1 MVVLNLFI
9 GVIINSMSE
18 MHSEVIARKRGKL
31 QQGERFDLIDE
42 LEHIVKDIDSLKDS
56 VRAVRLQLKRTNAA
70 N

>member
-9 GVIINSMSE
+9 GLIINSMSE